1 MKVRKRNYK
10 KAVRDKR
17 LKMKKWLLPSL
28 IVCGFAVLYV
38 DLTSS
43 VTGQNTVNILEKMW
57 AFVLFFNPDSNMI
70 F

>member
-1 MKVRKRNYK
+1 
-10 KAVRDKR
+10 
-17 LKMKKWLLPSL
+17 MKKWLLPSL

-43 VTGQNTVNILEKMW
+43 VTGQDTVNILEKIW
-57 AFVLFFNPDSNMI
+57 AFVLFFNPDSSMI